1 MYYLLWNGKEIIESD
16 ILEYSEA
23 VYLREEYITTYGG
36 SVSIE
41 IGE

>member
-1 MYYLLWNGKEIIESD
+1 MYYLLWNNKEIIEVD

-23 VYLREEYITTYGG
+23 VYLREEYLLAYGG